1 MVEKKIV
8 SIAEIKDKVKNIIKE
23 KNNKNIDLIIKYY
36 TNLDDYKDYYKVG
49 KIIESFS
56 QEEKAQMENLY
67 LERIKKAGDNFIL
80 NSENIK
86 ELISMVSLA
95 PIPNENLPILEL
107 PIEKSL
113 RVFNKVEKIYLI
125 YSPES
130 ESRFDTLKKRIENR
144 YPKIEIV
151 GKKIESDITKIY
163 EYLKELSK
171 NGVINNNTT
180 LLDLTNGIK
189 VSSIAIYKFA
199 VEKSIKVINW
209 VEKQLPKYKRC
220 EKNSFEELENSER
233 LPFSVTLEIM
243 KEPILETIKSQRS
256 LNIALER
263 QEYGIVKN
271 LYEALGEE
279 DCQFFFEQLDELINF
294 ETMFSLNPD
303 LFYKKAE
310 SFLTSIFTYK
320 NFSLATKEK
329 IKDFLSIMI
338 VLTFYKADDDNLV
351 DSKFW
356 NITEEDQSEKL
367 RRFKI
372 DTSKFLDLPYSFID
386 EEGNSLK
393 NDIYYYLVVNF
404 FRSRVAGE
412 KNSEKIL
419 SFLKNNIIPEKK
431 SKNFKTWVAL
441 TNEVLNRNIDNLE
454 FLNIQN
460 KFINEI
466 VKEIKLKSGSL
477 RIEKYGLDIDL
488 TEDEKIKKF
497 FFTPDGKETNEKFIK
512 ILKALLNSKKYKLEK
527 EEFISILVPR
537 KVDSDKTKEHAL
549 SKYAKNIIL
558 FNEYIKNKFLNERKV
573 IVQNFLILD
582 RNKNIKNS
590 NFENKLKNPPI
601 KINKEFYDFEL

>member
-1 MVEKKIV
+1 MAEKKIV
-8 SIAEIKDKVKNIIKE
+8 SIAEIKSKIENIIKE
-23 KNNKNIDLIIKYY
+23 KNNKDIDVMAKYY
-36 TNLDDYKDYYKVG
+36 TNLDDYRDYYKAG
-49 KIIESFS
+49 KNVESFS
-56 QEEKAQMENLY
+56 QEEKSQMENLY
-67 LERIKKAGDNFIL
+67 LERIKKAGDSFIL

-130 ESRFDTLKKRIENR
+130 ESRFDTLKERIEKK

-151 GKKIESDITKIY
+151 GKEIESDITKIY

-171 NGVINNNTT
+171 NGVINSDTT

-199 VEKSIKVINW
+199 VEKGVKVINW
-209 VEKQLPKYKRC
+209 VEKQLPKYKRG
-220 EKNSFEELENSER
+220 ENNSFEELESSER

-256 LNIALER
+256 LNTALER
-263 QEYGIVKN
+263 QEYGVVKN

-294 ETMFSLNPD
+294 ETMFSLNPE

-310 SFLTSIFTYK
+310 SFLTSIFKYK

-338 VLTFYKADDDNLV
+338 VLTFYKADDDNLI
-351 DSKFW
+351 DSEFW
-356 NITEEDQSEKL
+356 NINDEDKSEKL
-367 RRFKI
+367 RRFRI
-372 DTSKFLDLPYSFID
+372 DTSEFLELPNSFVD
-386 EEGNSLK
+386 EENNSIRD
-393 NDIYYYLVVNF
+393 DIYYYLVVNF
-404 FRSRVAGE
+404 FRNRVVGE

-419 SFLKNNIIPEKK
+419 FFLKDNIIPEKK
-431 SKNFKTWVAL
+431 SKTFETWDTL
-441 TNEVLNRNIDNLE
+441 TNKILTGNNNHLE
-454 FLNIQN
+454 LLDIQN

-477 RIEKYGLDIDL
+477 RIEKYGMEIDL
-488 TEDEKIKKF
+488 TEDEKIKKL
-497 FFTPDGKETNEKFIK
+497 FFTQDKKEANTKFIK
-512 ILKALLNSKKYKLEK
+512 ILKALLNSKKYRLEK

-537 KVDSDKTKEHAL
+537 NIDSDETKEREL
-549 SKYAKNIIL
+549 SKYSKSVALI
-558 FNEYIKNKFLNERKV
+558 NEFIKKKFWSERKIEV
-573 IVQNFLILD
+573 EDFLILD
-582 RNKNIKNS
+582 RNKHVKNS
-590 NFENKLKNPPI
+590 TFENKLKNPPL
-601 KINKEFYDFEL
+601 KINKQFYDFEL

>member
-1 MVEKKIV
+1 MAEKKRV
-8 SIAEIKDKVKNIIKE
+8 SIAEIKSKIENIIKE
-23 KNNKNIDLIIKYY
+23 KNNKDIDVMAKYY
-36 TNLDDYKDYYKVG
+36 TNLDDYRDYYKVG
-49 KIIESFS
+49 KNVESFS
-56 QEEKAQMENLY
+56 QEEKSQMENLY
-67 LERIKKAGDNFIL
+67 LERIKKAGDSFIL

-130 ESRFDTLKKRIENR
+130 ESRFDTLKERIEKK

-151 GKKIESDITKIY
+151 GKEIESDITKIY

-171 NGVINNNTT
+171 NGVINSDTT

-199 VEKSIKVINW
+199 VEKGVKVINW
-209 VEKQLPKYKRC
+209 VEKQLPKYKRG
-220 EKNSFEELENSER
+220 ENNSFEELESSER

-256 LNIALER
+256 LNTALER
-263 QEYGIVKN
+263 QEYGVVKN

-294 ETMFSLNPD
+294 ETMFSLNPE

-310 SFLTSIFTYK
+310 SFLTSIFKYK

-338 VLTFYKADDDNLV
+338 VLTFYKADDDNLI
-351 DSKFW
+351 DSEFW
-356 NITEEDQSEKL
+356 NINDEDKSEKL
-367 RRFKI
+367 RRFRI
-372 DTSKFLDLPYSFID
+372 DTSEFLELPNSFVD
-386 EEGNSLK
+386 EENNSIRD
-393 NDIYYYLVVNF
+393 DIYYYLVVNF
-404 FRSRVAGE
+404 FRNRVVGE

-419 SFLKNNIIPEKK
+419 FFLKDNIIPEKK
-431 SKNFKTWVAL
+431 SKTFETWDTL
-441 TNEVLNRNIDNLE
+441 TNKILTGNNNHLE
-454 FLNIQN
+454 LLDIQN

-477 RIEKYGLDIDL
+477 RIEKYGMEIDL
-488 TEDEKIKKF
+488 TEDEKIKKL
-497 FFTPDGKETNEKFIK
+497 FFTQDKKEANTKFIK
-512 ILKALLNSKKYKLEK
+512 ILKALLNSKKYRLEK

-537 KVDSDKTKEHAL
+537 NIDSDETKEREL
-549 SKYAKNIIL
+549 SKYSKSVALI
-558 FNEYIKNKFLNERKV
+558 NEFIKKKFWSERKIEV
-573 IVQNFLILD
+573 EDFLILD
-582 RNKNIKNS
+582 RNKHVKNS
-590 NFENKLKNPPI
+590 TFENKLKNPPL
-601 KINKEFYDFEL
+601 KINKQFYDFEL